1 MDLTDS
7 ASRLHV
13 SASTSMGLELGAEL
27 ISEILMDLG
36 KVVDNF
42 VNDESTDTGH
52 TCSNVLYQT
61 VTMSLIKNLEPELSW
76 LTEVVLLSRIESV
89 DVSGHRPLA
98 FSSVAILLGAIE
110 AVRVVVRGLSLAV
123 IAHCSG
129 SLNVVRT
136 RAEGAVDRELNV
148 VGSKTVIMGVG
159 VGEETALEH
168 LVRREFN
175 TGNDVCRAESG
186 LLDLKFFGER
196 QRDRDKLIPRQSS
209 SWDCD

>member
-76 LTEVVLLSRIESV
+76 LTEVVLLSRINRWTSPV
-89 DVSGHRPLA
+89 TDHLLSAALRSSLGPLK
-98 FSSVAILLGAIE
+98 L
-110 AVRVVVRGLSLAV
+110 
-123 IAHCSG
+123 
-129 SLNVVRT
+129 
-136 RAEGAVDRELNV
+136 
-148 VGSKTVIMGVG
+148 
-159 VGEETALEH
+159 
-168 LVRREFN
+168 
-175 TGNDVCRAESG
+175 
-186 LLDLKFFGER
+186 FG
-196 QRDRDKLIPRQSS
+196 
-209 SWDCD
+209 W